1 MEFNDLR
8 VEMIVKCTCV
18 YFPEEV
24 EWEIISIHK
33 GEVVQLS
40 CITEGLYYG
49 SFVTINFSE
58 LIFD

>member
-1 MEFNDLR
+1 
-8 VEMIVKCTCV
+8 MIVKCTCV